1 MDDPLDIPQSGP
13 DPTDPENI
21 QETAAAQDQE
31 HIPERGA
38 ELGFVQ
44 DVAGIAPPPVSVR
57 EDLQTRQR
65 SFRKN
70 LALLLSFSLAAFILT
85 AWILV
90 RVDSPFGMFSTGPQ
104 DVARAQ
110 LRALDRG
117 ELRPAYDMF
126 SARYREQVSFDLW
139 HELVITHW
147 RMFHADV
154 LHAGA
159 PAENGPRVTI
169 EIQLRGADDNQYR
182 ARYTMIRFDGRWWI
196 DDVHWAEESN
206 GQDFSRT

>member
-1 MDDPLDIPQSGP
+1 M
-13 DPTDPENI
+13 
-21 QETAAAQDQE
+21 
-31 HIPERGA
+31 
-38 ELGFVQ
+38 GFVQ
-44 DVAGIAPPPVSVR
+44 EVAGIAPPPAITQK
-57 EDLQTRQR
+57 DLESRRR

-70 LALLLSFSLAAFILT
+70 LLLLLSFSLAAFILT

-154 LHAGA
+154 LRAGA
-159 PAENGPRVTI
+159 PAQNGPRVTI

-182 ARYTMIRFDGRWWI
+182 ARYTMIRLDGRWWI
-196 DDVHWAEESN
+196 DDVHWAEEAN